1 MWRKHLFDE
10 GYSDAMVLNVPV
22 HPGDVD
28 YMNGWNQAI
37 ADDRDSIDYGY
48 EDDEIYDDDD
58 F

>member
-1 MWRKHLFDE
+1 LFDE